1 MTANRPWRKHSL
13 FLKSKGRFMNRRW
26 TALLIVLCSIFS
38 FSTALAQNYAPAVNY
53 STQVQPVGLTRGDF
67 NEDGKPDVMVTNAG
81 SGTLSLFLGN
91 GDGTFGNAISIV
103 VGANPISVVSA
114 DFNGDGHQDI
124 AVSLGNSQSFQVL
137 FGNGNGI
144 FQAPVT
150 VAIPNIA
157 TSTVGQLVA
166 QDVNGD
172 HKADLAIA
180 TDRGVAIFI
189 NNGAGGFSA
198 AAMVDSG
205 AIIANLVVVDITGDG
220 QADVVGTELT
230 TDASGNTDGNVF
242 FARGNGNGTFQ
253 TPMPVTQFIGTPAGI
268 TVGDLNND
276 GLVDIV
282 VSNSGGV
289 VGGSGGSGLG
299 GPFCTPRI
307 CMPVDGPPPLPP
319 VTVPGEISVLL
330 QQSNGTFSL
339 SSHLSGDRNPGD
351 VSLVDLNGDG
361 NLDIV
366 DAASSSTTPALMT
379 FSNQGNGTFSA
390 PNVLGLPF
398 SAAEVLS
405 APLTSTVALD
415 LVATLPAGNEI
426 SVFVNQGANTLSL
439 TSSTNPSI
447 IAQPVTLSATV
458 HPLFPSAISGSVVFA
473 DGPNTL
479 GSSPVSPA
487 GVSTLTATFVASG
500 THPLVAVYSGSST
513 LVGGSSASLSQKVNA
528 ATATVSLTG
537 SGTPTVFGQV
547 VSLTTIVTA
556 SGGGAV
562 PTGSINLFDGSSII
576 LSGTLDGG
584 GKFVASTSSLSLGS
598 HTLTAQY
605 SGDANYA
612 AATSSPLVQTVNKS
626 NAAVILAS
634 TTNPSVFGQALL
646 FSASVSASGGTG
658 IPTGTVTLNDSG
670 VSVGSTPLNS
680 AGIAGFG
687 GIVLNAGSHSL
698 IAVYSGDQNFS
709 SGASSLI
716 TQIVSKADSTI
727 SLSSLPNPSTFGQP
741 VQLNAIVAGTAGGAP
756 SGSVMFSDGAIQLGS
771 AVLNNGRAALSIS
784 SLGTGL
790 HNITAS
796 YAGDG
801 NFNPSIASG
810 ASSVIQTVAKSNTAA
825 TISTSPNPSAPGQA
839 VTVTATIA
847 ALGGNASPTGSVAFT
862 DGTVSLGTRTVVGG
876 AASLNV
882 STLATG
888 SHSLVATYSGDAN
901 FLASQSSVDTQ
912 VVAVPVVSKNFTLN
926 LQDSETTISAGQT
939 FTTRIT
945 LTPVG
950 GLTGPVTSICLG
962 VPLDATCS
970 ITPASAIFD
979 GKDSIAAQVVIT
991 TTGGEARSSSG
1002 GSHGSNDGRQPE
1014 RRPETGRAALQFGIF
1029 PAALLG
1035 LTLLPR
1041 AKRKVGGLAVCA
1053 MLAFSLT
1060 GCGSDAGARG
1070 KLPTPSGSYT
1080 ITVQSQSGSLTHLR
1094 TIQLKV
1100 R

>member
-1 MTANRPWRKHSL
+1 
-13 FLKSKGRFMNRRW
+13 
-26 TALLIVLCSIFS
+26 VLCLLTFLGTS
-38 FSTALAQNYAPAVNY
+38 FAQNYAPAVNY
-53 STQVQPVGLTRGDF
+53 STQVLPLGITRGDF
-67 NEDGKPDVMVTNAG
+67 NEDGKPDVIVTNAG

-91 GDGTFGNAISIV
+91 GDGTFGNAISVV

-114 DFNGDGHQDI
+114 DFNGDGHQDL

-137 FGNGNGI
+137 FGNGNGT

-150 VAIPNIA
+150 VPIPNIA
-157 TSTVGQLVA
+157 NSTVGQIVA

-172 HKADLAIA
+172 HKPDLAIA

-205 AIIANLVVVDITGDG
+205 AVIANLVVTDITGDG
-220 QADVVGTELT
+220 LADVVGTEST
-230 TDASGNTDGNVF
+230 TDANGNTDGNVF

-253 TPMPVTQFIGTPAGI
+253 APTPVTQFVGTPAGI

-289 VGGSGGSGLG
+289 VGGGGSGLG

-351 VSLVDLNGDG
+351 VSLADLNGDG
-361 NLDIV
+361 SLDIV
-366 DAASSSTTPALMT
+366 DASSSSTTPALLT

-390 PNVLGLPF
+390 PNVLALPF
-398 SAAEVLS
+398 SAAEVLF
-405 APLTSTVALD
+405 APLTNTVALD
-415 LVATLPAGNEI
+415 LVATLPAGNEM

-439 TSSTNPSI
+439 TSSANPSL

-458 HPLFPSAISGSVVFA
+458 HPIFPSAISGSVVFA

-500 THPLVAVYSGSST
+500 THPLVAVYSGSSI
-513 LVGGSSASLSQKVNA
+513 LVGGSSASLSQIVNA

-537 SGTPTVFGQV
+537 SGTPTVFGQAV
-547 VSLTTIVTA
+547 GLTIIVTA

-562 PTGSINLFDGSSII
+562 PTGSINLLDGSSII
-576 LSGTLDGG
+576 LSGALDGG
-584 GKFVASTSSLSLGS
+584 GKFVTSTSSLSLGS

-605 SGDANYA
+605 SGDSNYG

-634 TTNPSVFGQALL
+634 STNPSVFGQALV
-646 FSASVSASGGTG
+646 FTASVAASGGTG
-658 IPTGTVTLNDSG
+658 IPTGTVTLSDSG
-670 VSVGSTPLNS
+670 VSVGFASLNS
-680 AGIAGFG
+680 AGTVSFG
-687 GIVLNAGSHSL
+687 GIVLTAGSHSL
-698 IAVYSGDQNFS
+698 TAVYSGDQNFS
-709 SGASSLI
+709 SGTSSPI
-716 TQIVSKADSTI
+716 TQVVSKADSII

-741 VQLNAIVAGTAGGAP
+741 VQLNAIVAGTSGGAP
-756 SGSVMFSDGAIQLGS
+756 SGLVMFSDGAIQLGS
-771 AVLNNGRAALSIS
+771 AVLNNGRTALSIS

-810 ASSVIQTVAKSNTAA
+810 ASSVTQTVAKSNSAA
-825 TISTSPNPSAPGQA
+825 TISTSPNPSAPGQT

-847 ALGGNASPTGSVAFT
+847 AVGGGKVSPTGSVTFT
-862 DGTVSLGTRTVVGG
+862 DGTASLGTRTVAGG
-876 AASLNV
+876 VASLNV

-888 SHSLVATYSGDAN
+888 SHSLVATYNGDAN

-912 VVAVPVVSKNFTLN
+912 DVAVPAESKNFTLN
-926 LQDSETTISAGQT
+926 LQDSGTTISAGQT
-939 FTTRIT
+939 FATRIT

-970 ITPASAIFD
+970 ITPARATFD
-979 GKDSIAAQVVIT
+979 GKDSITAQVVIT
-991 TTGGEARSSSG
+991 TTGGGARSVAG
-1002 GSHGSNDGRQPE
+1002 GSHGPSGGRQPE
-1014 RRPETGRAALQFGIF
+1014 KRPETGRAALQFGIF

-1035 LTLLPR
+1035 LTLIPR
-1041 AKRKVGGLAVCA
+1041 AKRRVGGFAAFALLA
-1053 MLAFSLT
+1053 LSLT
-1060 GCGSDAGARG
+1060 GCGSGAGSPG
-1070 KLPTPSGSYT
+1070 KVPTPSGSYT
-1080 ITVQSQSGSLTHLR
+1080 ITVQSQSGSIIHSR